1 MVGLLRRRE
10 VNRYLRQLKAQGCTI
25 TRDPHGEFV
34 EARDGDHI
42 VFKALSK
49 GPRQPWIVRFTS
61 TARITWARA
70 DGPHAR

>member
-1 MVGLLRRRE
+1 VVGLLRRKE

-34 EARDGDHI
+34 EARDGDWI
-42 VFKALSK
+42 VSK